1 MHFCNPYLVLYP
13 PSMTNVTMSEVLTHP
28 RSYFHLCDQ
37 QYSFQAMPQFNFKIQ
52 ANQQNNLEPRVFN
65 GFVNSSLIGLCLQFY
80 KGVFADLLKK
90 EELCIHYLLEVAH
103 NSRILGTAEGNKNA
117 DIITKYVNDYC
128 ERSANRF
135 NENND
140 EKPRRKK
147 HHSRRRNRQGRSTES
162 GN

>member
-1 MHFCNPYLVLYP
+1 M
-13 PSMTNVTMSEVLTHP
+13 
-28 RSYFHLCDQ
+28 
-37 QYSFQAMPQFNFKIQ
+37 
-52 ANQQNNLEPRVFN
+52 
-65 GFVNSSLIGLCLQFY
+65 
-80 KGVFADLLKK
+80 
-90 EELCIHYLLEVAH
+90 VAH